1 MINLK
6 KIVAVALSAAMC
18 LGLGVT
24 AFAAESTTRTVTE
37 WESEDYMRESI
48 GPNGIWANN
57 QTSADHLQVR
67 DAKGN
72 LIGHEYRVPDG
83 NGGFNNVW
91 VNGYEWSAIS
101 NGTWKSIDEEGKVQE
116 IFQKNGYD
124 VNKDMDFVPILSGTI
139 TLTDG
144 VPEGGAVLTF
154 GLKDMGLNS
163 EDVKPGDTVYMMQET
178 NPGSGV
184 WEVYAAQVSPGYD
197 IAVNV
202 PRNGALVLVKVMSN
216 GDVITLDKTTGNV
229 INRVPADSNTN
240 TTTTPSGSTS
250 TSNSA
255 AASAGTSPKT
265 GEF

>member
-37 WESEDYMRESI
+37 WESEDYMRETI
-48 GPNGIWANN
+48 GPKGIWDNN
-57 QTSADHLQVR
+57 QTSGMALQVR

-72 LIGHEYRVPDG
+72 LIGHRVPTG
-83 NGGFNNVW
+83 PGTSTW
-91 VNGYEWSAIS
+91 VNGYEWSGIS
-101 NGTWKSIDEEGKVQE
+101 EGTWKSIDEEGKVQE

-124 VNKDMDFVPILSGTI
+124 VNKDMDFVPILTGTI

-154 GLKDMGLNS
+154 GLKDMGLS
-163 EDVKPGDTVYMMQET
+163 ASDVKPGDTVYMMQET

-184 WEVYAAQVSPGYD
+184 WEVYAANVSSGYEV
-197 IAVNV
+197 AVNV

-229 INRVPADSNTN
+229 ISRVPSDSNTN
-240 TTTTPSGSTS
+240 TNTTTPSGSTS